1 MSKAKTNKMTDS
13 PNTDGDYND
22 VVTVKRSEID
32 SLKSE
37 VKTINSDH
45 KKLIKKTKKFLEDEH
60 KEFLDSEV
68 DALSL
73 ILLDDNKLRLLS
85 STVSAYLTAIGD
97 CIIEQYEDDEYSK
110 EDLLRHIRHTFC
122 DLDFTESLI
131 TQRRDYMNLMSRSI
145 CFDDILF
152 TLEG

>member
-85 STVSAYLTAIGD
+85 STVSAYLSAIGD
-97 CIIEQYEDDEYSK
+97 LCEKQKLIYSK
-110 EDLLRHIRHTFC
+110 RYASNWR
-122 DLDFTESLI
+122 
-131 TQRRDYMNLMSRSI
+131 Q
-145 CFDDILF
+145 
-152 TLEG
+152 